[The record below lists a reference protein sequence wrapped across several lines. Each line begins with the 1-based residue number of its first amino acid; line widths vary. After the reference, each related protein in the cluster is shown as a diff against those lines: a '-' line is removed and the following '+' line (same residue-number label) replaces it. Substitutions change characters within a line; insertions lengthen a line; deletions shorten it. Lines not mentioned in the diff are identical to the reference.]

1 MGNKVSILV
10 PIYGVEKYIEQC
22 AVSLMEQT
30 YENIEYIFVN
40 DCTKDNSINILRE
53 VLERYPQRKCQVQ
66 IITHERNRGLAAARN
81 TALDASTGDYL
92 WHVDSDDWI
101 AQDAVEKLVNKAL
114 KVKADIIIFDY
125 YNVRRNGTSRSLI
138 NYKDRESYI
147 SDVLLHSIAGSVW
160 NKFFNA
166 VFYRNSGVRSIEGL
180 NHGEDYAIIPRL
192 LHKAQRISILDDAL
206 YYYNLTNQ
214 SSYTRNIS
222 VDSIM
227 NVHHAYK
234 INVDYFITAKD
245 KDKYSSILDI
255 LPYRSML
262 ALIKRADKRHYER
275 IVHLYPECTENNCE
289 CLSKID
295 RIILMLLKYEKYNFL
310 SIIIKTY
317 KRLSKYYSPNSYN

>member
-1 MGNKVSILV
+1 MENKVSILV
-10 PIYGVEKYIEQC
+10 PVYGVEKYIEQC
-22 AVSLMEQT
+22 AISLMEQT
-30 YENIEYIFVN
+30 YDNIEYIFVN

-53 VLERYPQRKCQVQ
+53 VLDRYPQRKCQVQ

-192 LHKAQRISILDDAL
+192 LHKAQRISILDGAL

-234 INVDYFITAKD
+234 INIDYFINVKD
-245 KDKYSSILDI
+245 EDKYSSILRI

-262 ALIKRADKRHYER
+262 ALIKRADRRHYEK
-275 IVHLYPECTENNCE
+275 IVHLYPECFKYNTTN
-289 CLSKID
+289 LSVID
-295 RIILMLLKYEKYNFL
+295 RVMIILLKKKMYALLAIL
-310 SIIIKTY
+310 IKTY
-317 KRLSKYYSPNSYN
+317 KQI